1 MNSEEEVRL
10 NNVKSKVDKAISCSS
25 LLLEIYRENLKQID
39 DEKNNEIIVELKN
52 KNKKIN
58 EIDFIVRDYIIENMQ
73 IISDNLEDMSER
85 VEKLEKTIK
94 QLHSELN
101 EENKNE
107 IVEKINN
114 RIIESNNIESAL
126 KIEVEIFNEYRR
138 YTKYLNNRE

>member
-58 EIDFIVRDYIIENMQ
+58 EIDFIVRDYIIEDMQ

-101 EENKNE
+101 EVNKNE